1 VILGGRLWRHPDFL
15 KMWAGQTVSQFGSQV
30 TLLALP
36 TVVVLTLHGSALQVG
51 LLATLQF
58 LPFPTLGLAAGV
70 WLDRLRRRPVMIVAD
85 VGRALALGSIPVAF
99 LLHSLTLTHLY
110 VVAVVTG
117 VCTVFFEIGYQSYL
131 PSLIERT
138 DLVEGNTKL
147 ELTRSAAQVAGPLTA
162 GLLIQALGAA
172 RVVAVDAAS
181 FVVSVLS
188 LAAIR
193 APERRPAAPTRGA
206 SFVGELAEGLRVV
219 LGNRV
224 LNSLAGC
231 TAMWNLGSNVVL
243 AVLLIFAYRDLRL
256 SPAEVGFV
264 FGAISL
270 GGVAGA
276 LVAGRLARRLGL
288 GRTLLASILVAG
300 LTYLGM
306 PLAQLG
312 APLVVLSAFGLV
324 QGMQVPIYN
333 INQVSLRQAI
343 VPDRLQGRMNATM
356 RTIVWGALP
365 VGSLLGGVLGS
376 AVGVVPTL
384 LVGGAL
390 SALAAAWIVTGPVI
404 RLTEQPAVPAP
415 EPAA

>member
-1 VILGGRLWRHPDFL
+1 MIAGGRLWRHPDFL

-30 TLLALP
+30 SLLALP
-36 TVVVLTLHGSALQVG
+36 TVVVLTLHGTALQVG
-51 LLATLQF
+51 LLSALQF
-58 LPFPTLGLAAGV
+58 LPFPTLGLAVGV
-70 WLDRLRRRPVMIVAD
+70 WLDRLRRRPVMILAD

-99 LLHSLTLTHLY
+99 LLGSLTMAQLY
-110 VVAVVTG
+110 AVAVVTG
-117 VCTVFFEIGYQSYL
+117 VCTVFFEVGYQSYL
-131 PSLIERT
+131 PSLVERG
-138 DLVEGNTKL
+138 DLLEGNTKL

-162 GLLIQALGAA
+162 GVLIQALGAA
-172 RVVAVDAAS
+172 RAVAVDAVS

-193 APERRPAAPTRGA
+193 APEPRAAGPIRGG
-206 SFVGELAEGLRVV
+206 SFLADLAEGLRVV
-219 LGNRV
+219 LGSRV

-231 TAMWNLGSNVVL
+231 TAMWNLGTNVVL

-256 SPAEVGFV
+256 SPAAVGFV

-288 GRTLLASILVAG
+288 GRTLLLAIVVAG

-306 PLAQLG
+306 PLARLG
-312 APLVVLSAFGLV
+312 APVAVLSAFGFV

-333 INQVSLRQAI
+333 INQVSLRQVI

-365 VGSLLGGVLGS
+365 LGSLLGGVLGS
-376 AVGVVPTL
+376 AIGVVPTI

-390 SALAAAWIVTGPVI
+390 SVLAGGWIATGPVI
-404 RLTEQPAVPAP
+404 RLTEQPVPEA
-415 EPAA
+415 EPAL